1 MTSRLQ
7 FDVIGRWSE
16 VKLAILREYA
26 TAYSTILSAQQNPK
40 LYHVYIDGFAGA
52 GIHIS
57 KATEQP
63 VLGSPLIALAVK
75 PPFKEF
81 FLIDLDSARVQN
93 LRDIIGDRSD
103 VHLYQGDC
111 NSVLLNEVFPRVQW
125 RDYRRGLCILDPY
138 ALHLNWTVIKT
149 AGEMRPLDMSLNFPV
164 MDINMNVIW
173 HDPTKVDAADIARM
187 NAFWGDESWR
197 SVAYATD
204 RNLFGYPERESNE
217 TIAEAFRD
225 RLQRVAGF
233 KWVPKPMPIRNSMGA
248 IVYYLFFASQKD
260 AAESICLLYT
270 SDAAD
275 E

>member
-149 AGEMRPLDMSLNFPV
+149 AGEMRTLDMFLNFPV

-217 TIAEAFRD
+217 TIAESFRD

-233 KWVPKPMPIRNSMGA
+233 KWVPKPMPMRNSMGA

-260 AAESICLLYT
+260 AAESIVLDIFAKYGT
-270 SDAAD
+270 
-275 E
+275 

>member
-26 TAYSTILSAQQNPK
+26 KAYSTILSAQQNPK
-40 LYHVYIDGFAGA
+40 LHHVYIDGFAGA

-63 VLGSPLIALAVK
+63 VPGSPLIALAVQ

-93 LRDIIGDRSD
+93 LREMIGDRSD

-149 AGEMRPLDMSLNFPV
+149 AGEMRTLDMFLNFPV

-173 HDPTKVDAADIARM
+173 RDPTKVDAADIARM

-217 TIAEAFRD
+217 IIAEAFRD

-233 KWVPKPMPIRNSMGA
+233 KWVPKPMPMRNSIGA

-260 AAESICLLYT
+260 TAESIVLDIFAKYGN
-270 SDAAD
+270 
-275 E
+275 